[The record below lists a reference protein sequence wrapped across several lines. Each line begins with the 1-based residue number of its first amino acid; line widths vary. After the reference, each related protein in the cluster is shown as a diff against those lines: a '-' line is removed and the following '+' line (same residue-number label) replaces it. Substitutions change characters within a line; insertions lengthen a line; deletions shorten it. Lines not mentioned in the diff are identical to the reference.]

1 MAKNKTVVDRKIAL
15 SALRRIRDLYSSLR
29 ETFINHGIDIN
40 EDVGRRNS
48 MISLAQE
55 KFFTDE
61 IKQKYGKAFQ
71 DGSSGKPD
79 IVHGD
84 QDSELECKITS
95 PSRTGSVSFRVDYR
109 TLGTKGKLDILYLI
123 VNDCFDKF
131 GLVHFRDITVND
143 LHEPSEGS
151 RDKSEIVKH
160 RCIER
165 CTPIVGTFHSVN
177 DSEISKLISEK
188 DRLWD
193 EHIENLSKVKQKNI
207 SETDQNLLI
216 EKEKLKL
223 NTKLADINQRIE
235 NWQLTNDKF
244 KFTLERID

>member
-15 SALRRIRDLYSSLR
+15 AALRKIRDLYSALR
-29 ETFINHGIDIN
+29 ETFISHGIDIN

-61 IKQKYGKAFQ
+61 IRQKYGKALQ

-84 QDSELECKITS
+84 QDAELECKITS
-95 PSRTGSVSFRVDYR
+95 PSKSGSVSFRVDYR
-109 TLGTKGKLDILYLI
+109 TLGNKGKLDILYLI
-123 VNDCFDKF
+123 VNDDFDKF
-131 GLVHFRDITVND
+131 GLVHFRDVTVSD

-165 CTPIVGTFHSVN
+165 CTAIVGTFHSVN

-188 DRLWD
+188 DTLWED
-193 EHIENLSKVKQKNI
+193 HIGNLYKIKQKNI
-207 SETDQNLLI
+207 DEIEKCTLI
-216 EKEKLKL
+216 EKEKSKL
-223 NTKLADINQRIE
+223 NTKLDDINQRIE